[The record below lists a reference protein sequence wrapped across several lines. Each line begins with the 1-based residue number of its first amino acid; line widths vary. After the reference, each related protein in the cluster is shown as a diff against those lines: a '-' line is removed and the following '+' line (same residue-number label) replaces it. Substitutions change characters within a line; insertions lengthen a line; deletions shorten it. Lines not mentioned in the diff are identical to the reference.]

1 MNICIDLDNTV
12 NYLCAKEESVEL
24 NYPSLGVTFL
34 LLSDRLWLLVV
45 ESQERRSSQ
54 PQKGDNLRTSILKR
68 PFHTID
74 LPNQH
79 GARRKSGVVA
89 CIAIKLSLAPSS
101 WRRMKSN

>member
-24 NYPSLGVTFL
+24 NHPSLGVTFL

-54 PQKGDNLRTSILKR
+54 PQKQQWPDGSRGGGK
-68 PFHTID
+68 
-74 LPNQH
+74 Q
-79 GARRKSGVVA
+79 RRG
-89 CIAIKLSLAPSS
+89 
-101 WRRMKSN
+101 